1 MTARTPEPL
10 FRTLV
15 GGVLRRVRTT
25 EHRTLQDVA
34 TQARISIAYLSEVE
48 RGRKEASS
56 EVLVAICRALGIRLV
71 DLLAETTGELLAA
84 DLATDLRDRR
94 RRLLDRTGAR
104 AADGVGHTPGLRGT
118 VVDLT
123 GATGTTP
130 PARTADAGPIVG
142 LRAA

>member
-15 GGVLRRVRTT
+15 GRVLRRVRAA

-56 EVLVAICRALGIRLV
+56 EVLVAICRALDIRLV

-84 DLATDLRDRR
+84 DLATGLRDRR
-94 RRLLDRTGAR
+94 RRL
-104 AADGVGHTPGLRGT
+104 
-118 VVDLT
+118 VDLT
-123 GATGTTP
+123 GTTVSTAH
-130 PARTADAGPIVG
+130 ARSADAGPTVR
-142 LRAA
+142 LQAA